1 MLDTFINELQIQDTE
16 GHVMSKAK
24 KTLAPIHP
32 GEILSQDFMKPLKLS
47 MNKLAMD
54 LRVPTT
60 RIAEIVHGARSVTAD
75 TALRLARYFNTS
87 PQFWLNLQRDYD
99 LQIAEDAKMGEIC
112 RDVRPLPAS
121 SVAG

>member
-1 MLDTFINELQIQDTE
+1 MGKD
-16 GHVMSKAK
+16 K
-24 KTLAPIHP
+24 KTLRPIHP
-32 GEILSQDFMKPLKLS
+32 GEILSEDFMKPLKLS
-47 MNKLAMD
+47 MNKLAME

-99 LQIAEDAKMGEIC
+99 LQIAEDAKMGEIS